1 MEDKTMNLENEFV
14 LIDEFSEYLLH
25 TGTSR
30 RAYDYLG
37 SHFITREGQNGVVFR
52 VWAPNAKS
60 VSVVGDFNGWD
71 ASKNVMDKNEG
82 GVFALF
88 VPGLHEY
95 DCYKYAV
102 LGKDGSTHMKSDPYG
117 FHMQTRP
124 DNATKLYDISGYE
137 WHDDKY
143 ISEREKQSIYTSPI
157 NIYEVHLGSW
167 RKYEDG
173 NYFDYVKVAHE
184 LADYVVEMGYTHV
197 ELMPVAEHPLD
208 ASWGYQVTG
217 YFAPTSRYGTP
228 KQFMEFV
235 DIMHQNNIGV
245 ILDWVPAHYPKDE
258 NGLYRFDGTPCYE
271 YADPQRGEIA
281 EWGTMAFDCARPEV
295 MSFLISNALYW
306 IDEYHIDGLRVD
318 AVSSMLYRDYS
329 RKDGEWTQNIYG
341 GNENLE
347 SIAFFRQLN
356 EAVFAEHPNVMM
368 IAEES
373 TAWPNVSKPKEVGGL
388 GFNFKWN
395 MGWMNDMMHYM
406 SLDPLFRKFN
416 HDNITF
422 SFFYAF
428 SENFIL
434 PLSHDE
440 VVHGKCSLI
449 GKMSGEYE
457 QKFATLRAFYAYMMA
472 HPGKKLLF
480 MGQEFAQFKEWNF
493 AEGLDWMLLDYPAHS
508 SMRRF
513 VKSLNIFYKDNS
525 PFWEIDFS
533 WEGFSWIASDDN
545 EQSIISFRRMNEK
558 GKEIIVVCNFA
569 PVDRENYRIGVPAL
583 GKYKILMSTDDKE
596 FGGNGTYKP
605 REFVAEDTA
614 MHGFEQSI
622 ALEIPGLST
631 MYLEHIPTKKRTR
644 KPSAKTAAKTAAK
657 PKKSAKSSTKSK

>member
-1 MEDKTMNLENEFV
+1 MEDIPLNNKNKNV
-14 LIDEFSEYLLH
+14 LQDDFAEYLFH
-25 TGTSR
+25 QGTSR
-30 RAYDYLG
+30 RAYEYLG
-37 SHFITREGQNGVVFR
+37 AHFIVHNGENGVVFR
-52 VWAPNAKS
+52 VWAPNAAS

-71 ASKNVMDKNEG
+71 ETRNVMSKNDG
-82 GVFALF
+82 GVFELF
-88 VPGLHEY
+88 VAGLHEY
-95 DCYKYAV
+95 DSYKYAV
-102 LGKDGSTHMKSDPYG
+102 LGKDGNTHMKSDPYG

-137 WHDDKY
+137 WHDDDY
-143 ISEREKQSIYTSPI
+143 ISSRDKQSIYTSPV

-167 RKYEDG
+167 RKYEDE
-173 NYFDYVKVAHE
+173 NYFDYIKVAHE
-184 LADYVVEMGYTHV
+184 LAEYVTEMGYTHI

-235 DIMHQNNIGV
+235 DIIHQNNIGV

-258 NGLYRFDGTPCYE
+258 NGLYYFDGTPCYE
-271 YADPQRGEIA
+271 YADPQRGEMR
-281 EWGTMAFDCARPEV
+281 EWGTMAFDCGRPEV
-295 MSFLISNALYW
+295 ISFLISNALYW
-306 IDEYHIDGLRVD
+306 LDEYHIDGLRVD

-356 EAVFAEHPNVMM
+356 EAVFAEHPNVLM

-373 TAWPNVSKPKEVGGL
+373 TAWPNVSKPTDVGGL

-449 GKMSGEYE
+449 GKMSGDYY

-480 MGQEFAQFKEWNF
+480 MGQEFAQFKEWDF
-493 AEGLDWMLLDYPAHS
+493 ATGLDWMLLDYPAHKC
-508 SMRRF
+508 F
-513 VKSLNIFYKDNS
+513 LNYVKTLNSFYKSNS
-525 PFWEIDFS
+525 PFWEIDYS

-545 EQSIISFRRMNEK
+545 EQSIISFRRKNEK
-558 GKEIIVVCNFA
+558 GKEVIVVCNFA
-569 PVDRENYRIGVPAL
+569 PVNREDYKIGVPAD
-583 GKYKILMSTDDKE
+583 GDYKIVMSTDDRE
-596 FGGNGTYKP
+596 FGGNAIYPT
-605 REFVAEDTA
+605 RQFTAEDTP

-622 ALEIPGLST
+622 SLQLPGLT
-631 MYLEHIPTKKRTR
+631 TLYLEHIPSKSKKKKTTKT
-644 KPSAKTAAKTAAK
+644 ST
-657 PKKSAKSSTKSK
+657 AKSKSSSKSTTKSK